1 MATHKFVIR
10 KSRINSRGETTI
22 YLQYIHG
29 SSPVLISTKRK
40 INPRFWNDGK
50 GKVRSSHPDYNGLSG
65 VLANIEIKINKIVNH
80 ALMHEIEPTPT
91 YVKEQ
96 FSKKIQQPSN
106 SRKSSPKKAKTKVKF
121 YDAFQEF
128 IDINKPKLAPGTLA
142 RYKVLK
148 KHIHNFEKSYKYKIS
163 FASITYDFFEQF
175 QNYFILDLENANNTY
190 FKNIKSLKTFMTWAM
205 KKKYH
210 SNLDYHDF
218 KLTEDET
225 DFIYLTEEELMRIY
239 HHDFS
244 NQEILDEIRDL
255 FCLCCFT
262 SLRFSDVRNLKKGDV
277 KGSKIAQQRQVKT
290 RKVVAQVP
298 LNNFALE
305 ILEKNYSRYPHSK
318 YYFKKRVAA
327 TVNSYLAAIGKEVE
341 INDDVTFVLYRG
353 AKRIENTMPKYDA
366 IKTHTARRT
375 FITLSLQKGMRAETL
390 IKITGHTSIKTLM
403 KYVKIAD
410 HIIEEEMGKAWNIK
424 KNKNSD

>member
-1 MATHKFVIR
+1 MATLKFVIR
-10 KSRINSRGETTI
+10 KSRINSRGETSI

-29 SSPVLISTKRK
+29 SFPVLISTKRK
-40 INPRFWNDGK
+40 INPRFWNDAR

-65 VLANIEIKINKIVNH
+65 VLANIEIKINKIVND
-80 ALMHEIEPTPT
+80 AMMRDIEPTTT

-96 FSKKIQQPSN
+96 FSKKL
-106 SRKSSPKKAKTKVKF
+106 RKSSSSNSGAPRRAKAKTKF

-128 IDINKPKLAPGTLA
+128 IDINVPKLASGTIA

-148 KHIHNFEKSYKYKIS
+148 KHIQNFEKQYKYKIS

-210 SNLDYHDF
+210 SNIDYHDF

-225 DFIYLTEEELMRIY
+225 EIIYLTEEELMKIY
-239 HHDFS
+239 RHDFS
-244 NQEILDEIRDL
+244 DQEVLDEIRDL

-262 SLRFSDVRNLKKGDV
+262 GLRLSDVINLKKGDV
-277 KGSKIAQQRQVKT
+277 KGSKIAQQRQIKT

-298 LNNFALE
+298 LIDFAQA
-305 ILEKNYSRYPHSK
+305 ILEKNYTRYPYSK
-318 YYFKKRVAA
+318 NYFKSRVSK
-327 TVNSYLAAIGKEVE
+327 TVNDYLLQIGKAAKIDSEV
-341 INDDVTFVLYRG
+341 TLVLYRG
-353 AKRIENTMPKYDA
+353 AKRIDNTMPKYEA

-390 IKITGHTSIKTLM
+390 IKITGHSSLKTLM
-403 KYVKIAD
+403 KYVRIAD
-410 HIIEEEMGKAWNIK
+410 NVIEDEIGKAWNK
-424 KNKNSD
+424 DKNKNSD